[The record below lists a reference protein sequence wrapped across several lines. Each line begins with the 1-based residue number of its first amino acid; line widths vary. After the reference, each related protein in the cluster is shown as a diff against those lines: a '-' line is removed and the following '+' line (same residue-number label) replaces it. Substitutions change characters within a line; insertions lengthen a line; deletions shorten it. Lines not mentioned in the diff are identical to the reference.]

1 MENVYYK
8 YIYLVRVR
16 FLDMFI
22 GKWLNIHSNQQ
33 QVLSASEIKYDE
45 IKYNYGDDD
54 SVGDI
59 GVNDVMG
66 IIVVKVLVKMVVV
79 SLLLLMV
86 MMWWWLLW

>member
-33 QVLSASEIKYDE
+33 QVLSASEIKHDE
-45 IKYNYGDDD
+45 IKYGYGDDD

-86 MMWWWLLW
+86 MMWLWLLW